1 MATISIATTGKLAKE
16 KAKNVSLL
24 NRYVAYTK
32 KQQAHS
38 VYWYML
44 TIMIFTCGVMIP
56 SIFIM
61 GKITANYEWFMS
73 FSVLLFYA
81 NVMAHIGETKSTFF
95 VPLYHL
101 TTLFMILV
109 PLVTYFMQ

>member
-1 MATISIATTGKLAKE
+1 MATISISKKGTVIKE
-16 KAKNVSLL
+16 KTKNVSLIS
-24 NRYVAYTK
+24 RYIAYTE

-56 SIFIM
+56 SIFVM
-61 GKITANYEWFMS
+61 GKITDNYVWFMS
-73 FSVLLFYA
+73 LSVLLFYA

-101 TTLFMILV
+101 TTLFMIAV
-109 PLVTYFMQ
+109 PVITYFMQ